1 MTRLNRGIKLNGT
14 THNTLLRKNAS
25 LGTENSPVCAAYH
38 NKNTHYGSVIY
49 CIQKYFIIQKS
60 ILLCIT
66 YDNTCI
72 YNSYLGSTDL

>member
-1 MTRLNRGIKLNGT
+1 MKRLNRGIKLNGT

-25 LGTENSPVCAAYH
+25 LGTENPPVCAAYH
-38 NKNTHYGSVIY
+38 IIKIPTMT
-49 CIQKYFIIQKS
+49 QKYFIIQKS

-72 YNSYLGSTDL
+72 YNSYLGLFC

>member
-1 MTRLNRGIKLNGT
+1 MHHWGQKIPQSVQ
-14 THNTLLRKNAS
+14 HII
-25 LGTENSPVCAAYH
+25 Y
-38 NKNTHYGSVIY
+38 THYDSVIY

-72 YNSYLGSTDL
+72 YNSYLGLFC